1 MAVRPASVL
10 LSLAGSTLDR
20 RQRGLAGW
28 LGIRGVGTFY
38 YLLLAMEQA
47 PRGVT
52 QSLAPVLLAAIVG
65 SVLVHG
71 VSAQPLLRCYHGARA
86 P

>member
-1 MAVRPASVL
+1 V
-10 LSLAGSTLDR
+10 SLAGSTLDR
-20 RQRGLAGW
+20 RQRWLASW

-52 QSLAPVLLAAIVG
+52 QGLAPVLLAAIVG

-71 VSAQPLLRCYHGARA
+71 VSAQPLLRRYHRARA